1 MTLDRFLV
9 ILLFFSYGYVSSQ
22 NLVNDGSFEDY
33 KRCPQGVTHQKS
45 EFMLKEWYPPTG
57 GTTDY
62 LNECAKRIDGFVID
76 GVNVPQNQAGYQYAR
91 TGKGYVGF
99 LSGKLGK
106 EREYVGAKLT
116 TSLIRGEE
124 YYVEFW
130 VSLADRVRS
139 AVGYLGAYFSVDVI
153 KEDFIRPLIVT
164 PQIIKNEPVLD
175 TTNWVKISGTFKA
188 QGGEKYITI
197 GSFDTDNKSFVKLGR
212 KQKPK
217 FNEAYYYLD
226 DVLVERVKKDTVQ
239 TKQFASELNKPI
251 ILENITFEFGKSQLK
266 ESSFAELNKL
276 IVELQAN
283 PNYQITLSGYT
294 DNVGQEEDNL
304 KLSEARAKAV
314 AEYLIIKG
322 IDKERITYKGY
333 GSKQPITTNETEQGR
348 EQNRRVEFILTQD
361 EK

>member
-22 NLVNDGSFEDY
+22 NLASDGSFENY
-33 KRCPQGVTHQKS
+33 KRCPQNLIGQTS
-45 EFMLKEWYPPTG
+45 EFMLKEWTIPTQ

-62 LNECAKRIDGFVID
+62 FNRCSKIKNAAS
-76 GVNVPQNQAGYQYAR
+76 VPDNQVGHQEALTGNGYIGLRYRKSGDYSEYIQSE
-91 TGKGYVGF
+91 
-99 LSGKLGK
+99 LSETLLG
-106 EREYVGAKLT
+106 
-116 TSLIRGEE
+116 GEE

-130 VSLADRVRS
+130 ISLAEFSTYGRS
-139 AVGYLGAYFSVDVI
+139 QLGAYFSAIPINNKTI
-153 KEDFIRPLIVT
+153 KSFDFI
-164 PQIIKNEPVLD
+164 PQIKTENFIID
-175 TTNWVKISGTFKA
+175 TENWVKISGTFKA

-197 GSFDTDNKSFVKLGR
+197 GGFGHNKNNFIKIEK
-212 KQKPK
+212 KQL
-217 FNEAYYYLD
+217 NEAYYYLD

-251 ILENITFEFGKSQLK
+251 ILKNITFEFGKSKLK

-304 KLSEARAKAV
+304 KLSQARAKAV
-314 AEYLIIKG
+314 AEYLTSKG
-322 IDKERITYKGY
+322 IAPIRITYKGY